1 MFGKFRLDLEAN
13 QFSRVLVTNNKNK
26 SSVVRDKI
34 AVRCDLPTR
43 MAMKPGEWRSSRE
56 SQLSGM
62 FVSLDGD
69 VLAALPHLEDH

>member
-1 MFGKFRLDLEAN
+1 MFVKFRLALETN
-13 QFSRVLVTNNKNK
+13 QFSLVLVTKNKNK

-43 MAMKPGEWRSSRE
+43 MAKMPGEWRSSRE

-62 FVSLDGD
+62 FASLDGD
-69 VLAALPHLEDH
+69 VLAALPHLEDR